1 MSAHATDTPARREFY
16 DRISTQNLAP
26 LWTSMAN
33 LVTPEPKSPCQ
44 PAAWRFAD
52 IRAAMI
58 EAGGLI
64 TAKEAERRVLVLE
77 NPGLRGQSKIT
88 TDLYAGVQLVLPG
101 EVAPAHRHSQT
112 ALRFVLE
119 GEGAHTVVNG
129 ERTIMHEGDFI
140 ITPPM
145 AWHDHGNESANPIFW
160 LDGLDIP
167 VVQFLD
173 ASFAEHMGED
183 AQPITRKPDDSD
195 ARYGANLLP
204 VDSKR
209 RGTSSPIFNYPYAR
223 TREAL
228 ERMKL
233 QEEWD
238 ACHGLKMRYINPE
251 TGGHATAD
259 DGHLHPAAAAR
270 ASRPRPTARPTRRCT
285 RAVEGHGRSHIGED
299 FTVEWGPRDVFVVPS
314 WHRVRHEADA
324 DCGAVLL
331 LGPADAGGARPVPR
345 GSREMLRRVALA
357 LHPAGRP
364 GLGGYP
370 RQRRQDRRAERHD
383 RPVRR
388 PLRQGLGDRRA
399 NGRGRLR
406 QIGRPERT
414 AGRNP
419 QRRPP
424 EQGRY
429 RRRDRPPM
437 GRPRT
442 AWTRWSTCRTPPS
455 RSRSTR

>member
-1 MSAHATDTPARREFY
+1 MSAHATDTPARRAFY

-26 LWTSMAN
+26 LWLSMAN
-33 LVTPEPKSPCQ
+33 LITPEPKSPCV
-44 PAAWRFAD
+44 PASWRFDD

-129 ERTIMHEGDFI
+129 ERTLMHEGDFI

-167 VVQFLD
+167 VVQFID

-183 AQPITRKPDDSD
+183 AQPITRKPDDSL

-204 VDSKR
+204 VDATR

-228 ERMKL
+228 EAMKR

-238 ACHGLKMRYINPE
+238 ACHGLKMRYVNPE
-251 TGGHATAD
+251 TGGHATATM
-259 DGHLHPAAAAR
+259 GTFIQLLPAGFRTQSYRSTDATVFAAI
-270 ASRPRPTARPTRRCT
+270 
-285 RAVEGHGRSHIGED
+285 EGRGRTHIGEN
-299 FTVEWGPRDVFVVPS
+299 FTVEWGKRDLFVVPS
-314 WHRVRHEADA
+314 WHRVRHEADEE
-324 DCGAVLL
+324 AVLF
-331 LGPADAGGARPVPR
+331 
-345 GSREMLRRVALA
+345 SFS
-357 LHPAGRP
+357 
-364 GLGGYP
+364 
-370 RQRRQDRRAERHD
+370 D
-383 RPVRR
+383 RPIQEA
-388 PLRQGLGDRRA
+388 LGLWREDRGNA
-399 NGRGRLR
+399 
-406 QIGRPERT
+406 
-414 AGRNP
+414 
-419 QRRPP
+419 
-424 EQGRY
+424 
-429 RRRDRPPM
+429 
-437 GRPRT
+437 
-442 AWTRWSTCRTPPS
+442 
-455 RSRSTR
+455 